1 MSIASRHSVSV
12 LLVKPRQWY
21 YFTNK
26 RVIDPIKVIRIVETY
41 ISQAMPFSTSPTKH
55 PIADLLN
62 PAFQSCTINVP
73 EPMMPIIIKITNPSL
88 RNTILKFVARNTK
101 IKLTIPIPTQNFH
114 DGLCSSFS
122 IFITPL
128 LFISK

>member
-73 EPMMPIIIKITNPSL
+73 EPMIPIIIKITKKYYS
-88 RNTILKFVARNTK
+88 K
-101 IKLTIPIPTQNFH
+101 ICCK
-114 DGLCSSFS
+114 
-122 IFITPL
+122 
-128 LFISK
+128 KY